1 MFSKADT
8 KIRPKNT
15 FSSVLIKTPKSPRH
29 FLGCSELLR
38 VLYYLENVLIKE
50 LSEVLSGNA
59 YVNVIIYLNGNSDTV
74 ALSDAEATGKYD
86 LVFEMMFFNSI
97 LHKFH
102 DILRALQVTG
112 GADTNLN
119 EHHGDYTFAITVLAK
134 NSPTVSGVT
143 E

>member
-1 MFSKADT
+1 M
-8 KIRPKNT
+8 
-15 FSSVLIKTPKSPRH
+15 
-29 FLGCSELLR
+29 GCSELLR

-59 YVNVIIYLNGNSDTV
+59 NVNVIIHLNGNSDTV
-74 ALSDAEATGKYD
+74 ALSDAEATGKHN
-86 LVFEMMFFNSI
+86 LVLKMMFLNSI

-102 DILRALQVTG
+102 NILRALQVAG

-119 EHHGDYTFAITVLAK
+119 EHHSAYTFARTALVK

-143 E
+143 EKN